1 MGEHTREIQIA
12 GLNRWYRG
20 YISVDSAWNVDD
32 TTRRIR
38 VTAAIDDKYAAEY
51 GTHYDALV
59 NGKTYR
65 SYDVLLNNYG
75 NWATRSSVT
84 FDVDVPRNGED
95 WDCAVQV
102 HVYGKVYANYYG
114 SAGGDA
120 WATVYTKVPQR
131 GYSQPNTPKDCKLER
146 VSDTSQSITWK
157 PDYTDMNGAYPWDGV
172 YVDRR
177 TDDGSWVNIADV
189 SRDRENYSD
198 TSTAAGHKYEYRLC
212 AHGPGGNSEHV
223 SVGAT
228 YTTPNAPTRV
238 EAVKAG
244 ASEVT
249 LRVYGAAA
257 YANAW
262 AVQRSTDGGSAWKD
276 IATTSEG
283 EDPAWLDLHDKSAP
297 AGTVVYRVKAM
308 RGSLASAWAKS
319 NPVTTITPP
328 LAPKVTGL
336 QSVYPRHDNTT
347 NMFSWTPNHPDG
359 SAQSA
364 AQVEFTH
371 PDGTVSTVGI
381 ESSASRCA
389 FVAKYNGSWKVR
401 VRTKG
406 LHADW
411 GAWSPYAA
419 FLVADYPSC
428 WVESPGTDGVL
439 VDSVPMTVKVSASDE
454 TGIASAT
461 ITLSEVGGA
470 IVATSDITDLKPV
483 EFGSYATVKNGID
496 YLITLTVTGGSGL
509 SKTATRRFK
518 THWAEPATPVVTV
531 TYGDDL
537 TCHVKVENGVSAYN
551 VEETT
556 LIGPM
561 AYDEDT
567 GEIPMLGTIT
577 CDGDELVLGAAAKCV
592 GFVVER
598 VLDEGNHVLTSSL
611 LDAQE
616 TIDRVPPLNSDF
628 KYRATGTAA
637 NGTSSFSEAKANLH
651 AECMTLNFGQDAST
665 LLKMEL
671 DAEYSTSATRSF
683 NSFHFADGM
692 ASGGLPQSY
701 ALNESDLATSASCTL
716 TRDGHDLFR
725 RIMRTQW
732 QGWWRGLAGERA
744 FGAMTF
750 NESTKSAG
758 LWSASA
764 KVEHDVF
771 EEPSNA

>member
-38 VTAAIDDKYAAEY
+38 VTAALDDKYAAEY
-51 GTHYDALV
+51 GAHYDVIV
-59 NGKTYR
+59 NGKTHR

-84 FDVDVPRNGED
+84 FDVDVPRKGED

-102 HVYGKVYANYYG
+102 HVYGKMYNNYYG

-131 GYSQPNTPKDCKLER
+131 GYSQPHPPKNCKLER
-146 VSDTSQSITWK
+146 VSDTSQSITWEH
-157 PDYTDMNGAYPWDGV
+157 DYTGMDGAYPWAGV

-189 SRDRENYSD
+189 SWDRENYSD

-228 YTTPNAPTRV
+228 YTTPNAPSRV
-238 EAVKAG
+238 EAVKG
-244 ASEVT
+244 GVSEVT
-249 LRVYGAAA
+249 LRVYGADK
-257 YANAW
+257 YADVW
-262 AVQRSTDGGSAWKD
+262 EVQRSTDAGGTWASVP
-276 IATTSEG
+276 TTTEG

-297 AGTVVYRVKAM
+297 AGTVVYRVRAK
-308 RGSLASAWAKS
+308 RGSLSSAWVKS
-319 NPVTTITPP
+319 GSVTTITPP
-328 LAPKVTGL
+328 LAPKVAAP
-336 QSVYPRHDNTT
+336 SVVASGEQVTV
-347 NMFSWTPNHPDG
+347 SWTPNHPDG
-359 SAQSA
+359 SQQTA
-364 AQVEFTH
+364 AQVEFSG
-371 PDGTVSTVGI
+371 PSTVTD
-381 ESSASRCA
+381 S
-389 FVAKYNGSWKVR
+389 VTTAKSLKRTLAKGNWKVR

-428 WVESPGTDGVL
+428 WVESPGTDGVPI
-439 VDSVPMTVKVSASDE
+439 DSVPMTVKVSASDE

-461 ITLSEVGGA
+461 ITLSEVGGQT
-470 IVATSDITDLKPV
+470 VATSDITDLKPV

-551 VEETT
+551 VKETT
-556 LIGPM
+556 LLGPM

-651 AECMTLNFGQDAST
+651 AEGMALNFGQDAST

-671 DAEYSTSATRSF
+671 NAEYSTSAARSF
-683 NSFHFADGM
+683 NSFHFADGG
-692 ASGGLPQSY
+692 ANGGLPQSY
-701 ALNESDLATSASCTL
+701 ALDESDLATSASCL
-716 TRDGHDLFR
+716 LERDGHDLLR

-758 LWSASA
+758 LWSASV